1 LKPFGDPAVLICTG
15 FLVNSSN
22 NESES
27 WQRPSLC
34 ESDQVLF
41 RTTLCLQVSLRVS
54 FAHGLRKFTNQSQV
68 LTHLTQVF
76 SFTNLGHVWMKLK
89 CIEIHNCWPR
99 SLQLGAKGQVST
111 IRIARFFA
119 MFARFFKIA
128 QGFCLGKT
136 IWHVLLS
143 FFQRCQ
149 VFSQGFHHLPHFCRD
164 LLLFTVGL
172 FYICVSHFTDLQSE
186 TQQYLLYFC
195 LHPANPFHM
204 FFLGVWSCFWEAEN
218 ANQENS
224 TVPTLTELWEAS
236 SGHRASATAA
246 FAHFGTLLQQQAE
259 TRATSGNCKQ

>member
-1 LKPFGDPAVLICTG
+1 MLICTG

-143 FFQRCQ
+143 FFPTLSSFFPRFSSFATFLQRFAFIYSRIILYLCVSFHGSTIRDPTVLTVLLSAPCKPVSY
-149 VFSQGFHHLPHFCRD
+149 VFPWSLK
-164 LLLFTVGL
+164 LLLG
-172 FYICVSHFTDLQSE
+172 
-186 TQQYLLYFC
+186 
-195 LHPANPFHM
+195 
-204 FFLGVWSCFWEAEN
+204 GWE
-218 ANQENS
+218 
-224 TVPTLTELWEAS
+224 
-236 SGHRASATAA
+236 
-246 FAHFGTLLQQQAE
+246 
-259 TRATSGNCKQ
+259 C